1 MPWTYLKCCVIWHR
15 HNFSIVMSRGILGE
29 FSLFPPCCSRPA
41 FVVARLNRP
50 RDILAKLIDWRG
62 IHSQNERPD
71 HVNAFPWINFRRLTM
86 RRPLLLAPPL
96 SSLPRSR
103 QENGP
108 WFVNRQYWLSFDADF
123 LRRSNTLFPTC
134 FYPAPS
140 FPLCVYIF
148 LFLFF

>member
-1 MPWTYLKCCVIWHR
+1 MSVSTIISFFRQYKPRRKKRTVFKILCHVIWHR

-86 RRPLLLAPPL
+86 RRPLLLAPPPPH
-96 SSLPRSR
+96 SLDHGKKMVPGS
-103 QENGP
+103 
-108 WFVNRQYWLSFDADF
+108 
-123 LRRSNTLFPTC
+123 
-134 FYPAPS
+134 
-140 FPLCVYIF
+140 
-148 LFLFF
+148 